1 MTRRAGLLALT
12 GLVTVVVGALA
23 ACGGGA
29 ARSCEEALTAAATS
43 VDGVVAA
50 EFTCE
55 RSFGNPSQEGSVTIA
70 GTTETAVAAVMEDV
84 LQAFAA
90 SSELGDASVV
100 YTQFENEDGT
110 ISVLPVDAGFNGTP
124 SIRDL
129 REHYGIT
136 PG

>member
-1 MTRRAGLLALT
+1 MTRRRRWGLLA
-12 GLVTVVVGALA
+12 LVTVVVGALA
-23 ACGGGA
+23 ACGDGG

-43 VDGVVAA
+43 VDGVVGA

-70 GTTETAVAAVMEDV
+70 GTTETAVVAVMEDV
-84 LQAFAA
+84 LRAFAA
-90 SSELGDASVV
+90 SAELGDASVV
-100 YTQFENEDGT
+100 YTQFANEDGT
-110 ISVLPVDAGFNGTP
+110 ISVHPVQAGFNGTP
-124 SIRDL
+124 SIRVL

>member
-1 MTRRAGLLALT
+1 MGLLALVI
-12 GLVTVVVGALA
+12 GLATVVVGVLA

-29 ARSCEEALTAAATS
+29 ARACEEALTAAATS
-43 VDGVVAA
+43 VEGVVGA

-70 GTTETAVAAVMEDV
+70 GTTEAEVAAVMEDV
-84 LQAFAA
+84 LRAFAA
-90 SSELGDASVV
+90 SAELGNASVV
-100 YTQFENEDGT
+100 YTGFANEDGT
-110 ISVLPVDAGFNGTP
+110 ISVLPVDVGFNGTP
-124 SIRDL
+124 SIRVL